1 MSLKRE
7 QYLLAFISI
16 LILGIQLYALYSD
29 GYGIIHEDE
38 AIYYNGARLFAET
51 NQPIA
56 NHCIAENVSKIG
68 GYNWYGPFWNV
79 YFGTFLKLIPLG
91 KGILVANILASILVG
106 ICSVVLI
113 PKKSVLFT
121 ILLLCSFPFT
131 YHQFFLFPE
140 PLILLLSIVNMVGL
154 VKTINNPTKSA
165 LLLFSAFV
173 IIQIPIR
180 ITSVFWLFGIIPL
193 ISKKN
198 FFPISTYILTG
209 FLSSVLFLKFFCAS
223 FIVKGVSDIGN
234 FSFLQI
240 FKISEN
246 AMFTVQRNLANII
259 SEHHPFVIILLIVV
273 LLFFWFTIKK
283 QTEILISFSIII
295 ALSFCIYF
303 AFYTTQSN
311 FLLKQSIFM
320 WPLLIYG
327 FISETALKKH
337 IQISLVAAITMFPL
351 FLFISIRNIYRHTE
365 SYSKYVIQ
373 SNIKNSFNSI
383 KNYSASRNS
392 LVVLLNV
399 NDFKE
404 ISHLPMFLPVIN
416 KQGVPIIY
424 SSNLVN
430 ENSTYNEKYKFHK
443 RLKVDLI
450 LCPLSEPI
458 AKERLFLAETTSHFQ
473 IATLLNS
480 KSSIDM

>member
-1 MSLKRE
+1 M
-7 QYLLAFISI
+7 AFISI

-180 ITSVFWLFGIIPL
+180 ITSVFWLFGLIPL

-209 FLSSVLFLKFFCAS
+209 FLSSVLFLKFFSAPA
-223 FIVKGVSDIGN
+223 FVKGISNIGN
-234 FSFLQI
+234 FSILRI
-240 FKISEN
+240 FEIIEN
-246 AMFTVQRNLANII
+246 TLYTIQRNMTNIFT
-259 SEHHPFVIILLIVV
+259 EHHPFVILLLV
-273 LLFFWFTIKK
+273 LIILFFWFTIKK

-295 ALSFCIYF
+295 AFSFCIYF
-303 AFYTTQSN
+303 SFYTTQSN
-311 FLLKQSIFM
+311 FFLKQTIFI
-320 WPLLIYG
+320 WPMLILGFVYETSSTKIIMKVLLAACLTFPFVLLISY
-327 FISETALKKH
+327 K
-337 IQISLVAAITMFPL
+337 
-351 FLFISIRNIYRHTE
+351 NINRHTD
-365 SYSKYVIQ
+365 SYIKFMKQNNIQYSFNRIKKYETNNETLSIILNSRGFSDI
-373 SNIKNSFNSI
+373 SNIAMYLPI
-383 KNYSASRNS
+383 
-392 LVVLLNV
+392 LNEQQ
-399 NDFKE
+399 F
-404 ISHLPMFLPVIN
+404 
-416 KQGVPIIY
+416 PIIY
-424 SSNLVN
+424 SSNIVTS
-430 ENSTYNEKYKFHK
+430 NSNYKDKYELFNK
-443 RLKVDLI
+443 LEIELI
-450 LCPLSEPI
+450 IIPLDEISPT
-458 AKERLFLAETTSHFQ
+458 KTFKLTETTEHFK
-473 IATLLNS
+473 ILMKAEP
-480 KSSIDM
+480 KIIYD